1 MQEGMGMQ
9 PPGTNSP
16 AMGGSA
22 PQGKTGRF
30 KCPGS
35 HPDRTRL
42 TARERNSSGTKR
54 RLTYGGGKSMS
65 MNMYGNGTPGALRLF
80 QSELSGQISWM
91 LPFALTGLFGAV
103 ISWYRN
109 RRKKRRK

>member
-1 MQEGMGMQ
+1 
-9 PPGTNSP
+9 
-16 AMGGSA
+16 
-22 PQGKTGRF
+22 
-30 KCPGS
+30 
-35 HPDRTRL
+35 
-42 TARERNSSGTKR
+42 
-54 RLTYGGGKSMS
+54 MS

-109 RRKKRRK
+109 RREKRRK